1 MSENS
6 MDFEKAYNDTYEELD
21 KVRTQSEIRYFQI
34 IDLERSNDKLSKIIK
49 HQNILLSHYEQIVK
63 ELDKENFKLKNMKRC
78 WLTWRISIEWIL
90 TLIKIYIIK
99 LKD

>member
-78 WLTWRISIEWIL
+78 
-90 TLIKIYIIK
+90 
-99 LKD
+99 